1 MYINNLIE
9 CTLYINYLVIGAGAA
24 IGGMSRYWLSQF
36 VHKYFATAFP
46 YGTLTI
52 NILGSFA
59 LGFFMYYLSA
69 RKMISS
75 EMQLFLTVGFCGG
88 FTTFSTF
95 SYETVNLLRDS
106 EFLLGGI
113 NIVGSVGLCLLGTYL
128 AYVISK

>member
-1 MYINNLIE
+1 
-9 CTLYINYLVIGAGAA
+9 LYINYLVVGAGAA
-24 IGGMSRYWLSQF
+24 IGGMARYWLSHF
-36 VHKYFATAFP
+36 VQKYFATAFP
-46 YGTLTI
+46 YGTMTI
-52 NILGSFA
+52 NIVGSFA

-95 SYETVNLLRDS
+95 SLETVNLLRDS

-113 NIVGSVGLCLLGTYL
+113 NIVGSVVLCLLGTYL

>member
-1 MYINNLIE
+1 MYLN
-9 CTLYINYLVIGAGAA
+9 YIVVGAGAA
-24 IGGMSRYWLSQF
+24 VGGMARYWLSQF
-36 VHKYFATAFP
+36 IHKYFVTAFP
-46 YGTLTI
+46 YGTMTI
-52 NILGSFA
+52 NIVGSFA

-95 SYETVNLLRDS
+95 SLETVNLLRDS

-113 NIVGSVGLCLLGTYL
+113 NIVGSVVLCLLGTYL

>member
-1 MYINNLIE
+1 MYL
-9 CTLYINYLVIGAGAA
+9 NYVMVGAGAA
-24 IGGMSRYWLSQF
+24 IGGMARYWLSQLI
-36 VHKYFATAFP
+36 HKYFVTAFP

-52 NILGSFA
+52 NIVGSFA

-95 SYETVNLLRDS
+95 SLETMNLLRDS

-113 NIVGSVGLCLLGTYL
+113 NIVGSVVLCLLGTYL